1 MSATVD
7 SSLFSNYFSIL
18 INGKKEGAPVIS
30 VEGKMYD
37 VMEYYND
44 DVLSFAEVTKIIF
57 AQKTHL
63 QKRFNW
69 KILSPKLFFIYKIIY
84 LTMKLVE
91 AVVSLVTFG
100 FTIYYFLMGNALWV
114 CKTWVPFHSKI
125 LKRLNP
131 RLVSQVYKKYIN
143 NPSTLVSSFSCLIQI
158 LRTHISNCVNHVQFK
173 VLFLS

>member
-1 MSATVD
+1 MFDHSFFPVLVLQKKQQKTKKTKYVVSENCKYLSLSLRNFIFAFQVVLMSATVD

-63 QKRFNW
+63 QKRFN
-69 KILSPKLFFIYKIIY
+69 
-84 LTMKLVE
+84 
-91 AVVSLVTFG
+91 
-100 FTIYYFLMGNALWV
+100 
-114 CKTWVPFHSKI
+114 
-125 LKRLNP
+125 
-131 RLVSQVYKKYIN
+131 
-143 NPSTLVSSFSCLIQI
+143 
-158 LRTHISNCVNHVQFK
+158 
-173 VLFLS
+173 